1 MAGRKQ
7 GGAFFCLVKE
17 GYKMAGYRIDRVSE
31 DIKREIIAIMR
42 ELKDPRIQGMLTV
55 VRVEVSSD
63 LSFAKVYVSAMEG
76 LETAK
81 LAVKGL
87 TSATGYVR
95 REVGSRLHLRKTPEL
110 KFIADDSIAHGMEI
124 TKKLETLAKE
134 EEDAN

>member
-1 MAGRKQ
+1 MCSSDLFHR
-7 GGAFFCLVKE
+7 
-17 GYKMAGYRIDRVSE
+17 
-31 DIKREIIAIMR
+31 
-42 ELKDPRIQGMLTV
+42 
-55 VRVEVSSD
+55 SD

-87 TSATGYVR
+87 TSATGYIR
-95 REVGSRLHLRKTPEL
+95 REVGNRLHLRKTPEL

-124 TKKLETLAKE
+124 TKKIETLVKE